1 MTTLR
6 AQAAYERARAA
17 FKGPTLDL
25 LHGHHAPFVV
35 AALSLLL
42 TPERTVVA
50 VADAHAEVGDLVEQL
65 RATGYDEEDAG
76 LPSGTGRDIC
86 RRWVRVGWLIPQ
98 IDDDIEVYRLSAQA
112 VAALEIVG
120 RTGVGR
126 ARVSRSRVRTLLDS
140 VDQLARSAETDPERR
155 LARLRAERA
164 EIDAQIERL
173 THGQMDTA
181 DDDQL
186 LEEVENVL
194 HLSQELP
201 ADFARVAESI
211 KAMQRDVVTELRR
224 DVRPAGEVLREY
236 LERGQHIMESTPE
249 GRAFAGALRLI
260 GEPEHIDRLDTQL
273 NDLMAL
279 PFARL
284 IPPEQRRELQA
295 IATRVEQGVEEVLT
309 AQRRASHV
317 ITAQVRI
324 HDPVRDREVDDLLR
338 SVMSALQTWMQEGG
352 AGDAVEPLCGFPTA
366 DVGHLRQSFS
376 DPRPP
381 LSPEPLGQDEDVE
394 LLDADT
400 REWGGPHYRELEEY
414 IASLSPDAQYFDL
427 AAAFQGADPTTRR
440 PVDLLG
446 LLEIAHRNGMTE
458 GQEVCVVEALRPDG
472 TARRFAFAAVRART
486 TESPG
491 PTGPTDAIEATGAT
505 GASETT
511 EAAIITQ
518 EDQ

>member
-6 AQAAYERARAA
+6 AQAAYERAKAA
-17 FKGPTLDL
+17 FEGPTLRL

-42 TPERTVVA
+42 TPERPVVA
-50 VADAHAEVGDLVEQL
+50 VSDAHAEVGDIVEQL
-65 RATGYDEEDAG
+65 RAAAGYDEEDPG

-86 RRWVRVGWLIPQ
+86 RYWVRVGWLIPQ
-98 IDDDIEVYRLSAQA
+98 IDDDVEVYRLSAQA
-112 VAALEIVG
+112 VGALEIVG

-155 LARLRAERA
+155 LALLLAERA
-164 EIDAQIERL
+164 ELDAQIERL
-173 THGQMDTA
+173 TRGQMDTV

-236 LERGQHIMESTPE
+236 LERGQHVMESTPE

-260 GEPEHIDRLDTQL
+260 GEPEHIDRLDAQL
-273 NDLMAL
+273 SELMSL

-284 IPPEQRRELQA
+284 VPPEQRRELQA

-317 ITAQVRI
+317 ITAQVRT

-352 AGDAVEPLCGFPTA
+352 AGDVVEPLSGFPTA
-366 DVGHLRQSFS
+366 DLGHLRQSVS

-381 LSPEPLGQDEDVE
+381 QAPEPLSQEGDPEF
-394 LLDADT
+394 LDADT
-400 REWGGPHYRELEEY
+400 RAWGGPHYRELEDYLAALGTEH
-414 IASLSPDAQYFDL
+414 FDL
-427 AAAFQGADPTTRR
+427 AAAFEGADPATRR

-446 LLEIAHRNGMTE
+446 LLEIAHRNGMSE
-458 GQEVCVVEALRPDG
+458 GEEVCIVEALRPDG
-472 TARRFAFAAVRART
+472 TTRRFAFGAVQART
-486 TESPG
+486 TKEN
-491 PTGPTDAIEATGAT
+491 E
-505 GASETT
+505 
-511 EAAIITQ
+511 
-518 EDQ
+518 